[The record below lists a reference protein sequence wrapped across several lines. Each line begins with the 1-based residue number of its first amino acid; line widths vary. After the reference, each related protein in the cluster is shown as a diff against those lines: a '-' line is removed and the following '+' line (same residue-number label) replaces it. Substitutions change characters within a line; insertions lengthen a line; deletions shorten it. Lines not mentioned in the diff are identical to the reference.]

1 MLTRKRLYSM
11 IMKHFLFFILL
22 MNSIAGYS
30 QDMPVQWNYSAKK
43 LNETNYEVRLT
54 AIVEDGWHIYS
65 QFTPDGGPVPTAV
78 SFVKNPLLTM
88 QGRVREVGKMEDH
101 FEPLFGVQVKQF
113 SDKVDFVQV
122 VNIKPGIKTALKG
135 SVEFM
140 VCNDHE
146 CMPPK
151 KQSFSINLPK

>member
-1 MLTRKRLYSM
+1 MFMNRSLLLVLMM
-11 IMKHFLFFILL
+11 ISL
-22 MNSIAGYS
+22 AAQG
-30 QDMPVQWNYSAKK
+30 QDMPVQWSYSSKK
-43 LNETNYEVRLT
+43 LNPTSYEVKIS
-54 AIVEDGWHIYS
+54 AVVDEGWHIYS
-65 QFTPDGGPVPTAV
+65 QYTPDGGPVPTAI
-78 SFVKNPLLTM
+78 SFVKNPLVAL
-88 QGRVREVGKMEDH
+88 QGKVKEAGKMEEY

-122 VNIKPGIKTALKG
+122 VNLKPGIKTALKG

-151 KQSFSINLPK
+151 KQNFSINLPK